1 MIQMQSTLS
10 AADNSGAKLMMCI
23 KVLGGSKRR
32 YASIGD
38 VMATKDIKNQSAE
51 ELKQH
56 LLDLRK
62 EQFNLR
68 MQKGSGQLTQ
78 PHQLRRV
85 RRDIA
90 RTKFVLGDKK

>member
-1 MIQMQSTLS
+1 M
-10 AADNSGAKLMMCI
+10 
-23 KVLGGSKRR
+23 
-32 YASIGD
+32 AS
-38 VMATKDIKNQSAE
+38 KDIHNQSAD

-90 RTKFVLGDKK
+90 RTKFVLGGKK

>member
-1 MIQMQSTLS
+1 M
-10 AADNSGAKLMMCI
+10 
-23 KVLGGSKRR
+23 
-32 YASIGD
+32 AS
-38 VMATKDIKNQSAE
+38 KDINQKSAE
-51 ELKQH
+51 ELKQD

-90 RTKFVLGDKK
+90 RTKFVLGVKK

>member
-1 MIQMQSTLS
+1 M
-10 AADNSGAKLMMCI
+10 
-23 KVLGGSKRR
+23 
-32 YASIGD
+32 
-38 VMATKDIKNQSAE
+38 
-51 ELKQH
+51 ELKELRQKNPQQLTDH
-56 LLDLRK
+56 LGELRR

-90 RTKFVLGDKK
+90 RTKFVLGAKK

>member
-1 MIQMQSTLS
+1 MKT
-10 AADNSGAKLMMCI
+10 ADYI
-23 KVLGGSKRR
+23 KDLRGKSV
-32 YASIGD
+32 D
-38 VMATKDIKNQSAE
+38 
-51 ELKQH
+51 ELKTE
-56 LLDLRK
+56 LGALRR

-90 RTKFVLGDKK
+90 RTKFVLGSKK

>member
-1 MIQMQSTLS
+1 M
-10 AADNSGAKLMMCI
+10 
-23 KVLGGSKRR
+23 
-32 YASIGD
+32 AS
-38 VMATKDIKNQSAE
+38 KDINNQSAD
-51 ELKQH
+51 ELNHH

-90 RTKFVLGDKK
+90 RTKFVLGSKK

>member
-1 MIQMQSTLS
+1 
-10 AADNSGAKLMMCI
+10 
-23 KVLGGSKRR
+23 
-32 YASIGD
+32 
-38 VMATKDIKNQSAE
+38 MATKDLTTKSAD
-51 ELKQH
+51 ELNKH

-68 MQKGSGQLTQ
+68 MQKGTGQLNQ

-90 RTKFVLGDKK
+90 RTKFVLGGKK

>member
-1 MIQMQSTLS
+1 MAS
-10 AADNSGAKLMMCI
+10 KEI
-23 KVLGGSKRR
+23 KEK
-32 YASIGD
+32 
-38 VMATKDIKNQSAE
+38 SAE
-51 ELKQH
+51 ELKTH
-56 LLDLRK
+56 LLDLRR

-90 RTKFVLGDKK
+90 RTKFVLGAKK

>member
-1 MIQMQSTLS
+1 M
-10 AADNSGAKLMMCI
+10 AI
-23 KVLGGSKRR
+23 KDLTNK
-32 YASIGD
+32 
-38 VMATKDIKNQSAE
+38 SAE

-68 MQKGSGQLTQ
+68 MQKGAGQLNQ

-90 RTKFVLGDKK
+90 RTKFVLGGKK

>member
-1 MIQMQSTLS
+1 MAS
-10 AADNSGAKLMMCI
+10 KEI
-23 KVLGGSKRR
+23 KEK
-32 YASIGD
+32 
-38 VMATKDIKNQSAE
+38 SAE

-68 MQKGSGQLTQ
+68 MQKGTGQLSQ

>member
-1 MIQMQSTLS
+1 M
-10 AADNSGAKLMMCI
+10 
-23 KVLGGSKRR
+23 
-32 YASIGD
+32 AS
-38 VMATKDIKNQSAE
+38 KDINKQSAE
-51 ELKQH
+51 ELNQH

-90 RTKFVLGDKK
+90 RTKFVLGSKK

>member
-1 MIQMQSTLS
+1 
-10 AADNSGAKLMMCI
+10 
-23 KVLGGSKRR
+23 
-32 YASIGD
+32 
-38 VMATKDIKNQSAE
+38 MAIKDINNKSVE
-51 ELKQH
+51 ELNQH

-90 RTKFVLGDKK
+90 RTKFVLGSKK

>member
-1 MIQMQSTLS
+1 M
-10 AADNSGAKLMMCI
+10 AI
-23 KVLGGSKRR
+23 KDLTNK
-32 YASIGD
+32 
-38 VMATKDIKNQSAE
+38 TAE
-51 ELKQH
+51 ELNQH

-68 MQKGSGQLTQ
+68 MQKGTGQLNQ

-90 RTKFVLGDKK
+90 RTKFVLGGKK

>member
-1 MIQMQSTLS
+1 MAIKDLTTKS
-10 AADNSGAKLMMCI
+10 AD
-23 KVLGGSKRR
+23 
-32 YASIGD
+32 
-38 VMATKDIKNQSAE
+38 
-51 ELKQH
+51 ELKSH

-68 MQKGSGQLTQ
+68 MQKGAGQLSQ

-90 RTKFVLGDKK
+90 RTKFVLGAKK